1 LDKSKVAANISIQIL
16 SNLLLDKIQKLI
28 KSGEKIAMLTCY
40 DATFAKLMEYEGV
53 DILLVGDSLGMVLQ
67 GAENTLNVSMHHM
80 TYHTKMVKNGA
91 PNTLI
96 MADMPIGSYEQDNE
110 AAYKN
115 ALWLIKSGAHIVKF
129 EGGGKRVETARYLVE
144 HGIPVCAH
152 LGFTPQSVNQ
162 LGGYK
167 IQGKTEE
174 SAEQILADAKAMSDA
189 GVSFVLLEMVPAT
202 LAKAI
207 TKSIKTPTIGI
218 GAGVDCSGQVLVLQ
232 DLLGIY
238 TGAASKNPAEFKSP
252 RFVKNFLQDADSIQA
267 AVAAYVKA
275 VKNKTFPAQEHS
287 Y

>member
-1 LDKSKVAANISIQIL
+1 LEKIKKL
-16 SNLLLDKIQKLI
+16 STA
-28 KSGEKIAMLTCY
+28 GEKIAMLTCY
-40 DATFAKLMEYEGV
+40 DATFAKLMEHAGV

-115 ALWLIKSGAHIVKF
+115 ALWLVKSGAHIVKF
-129 EGGGKRVETARYLVE
+129 EGGGKRVDTAHYLVE
-144 HGIPVCAH
+144 QGIPVCAH

-167 IQGKTEE
+167 IQGKTDE
-174 SAEQILADAKAMSDA
+174 SAAQILQDAKDMAAA
-189 GVSFVLLEMVPAT
+189 GVSFVLLEMVPAA
-202 LAKAI
+202 LAKQI
-207 TKSIKTPTIGI
+207 TESIRCATIGI

-238 TGAASKNPAEFKSP
+238 TGAASKNPAEFKNP
-252 RFVKNFLQDADSIQA
+252 RFVRNFLKDSAVNGEASVQE
-267 AVAAYVKA
+267 AVAAYVAA
-275 VKNKTFPAQEHS
+275 VKDKNFPALEHS

>member
-1 LDKSKVAANISIQIL
+1 MLNALQTKVQA
-16 SNLLLDKIQKLI
+16 
-28 KSGEKIAMLTCY
+28 GEKIAMLTCY
-40 DATFAKLMEYEGV
+40 DATFAKLMELASV

-91 PNTLI
+91 PNTVIL
-96 MADMPIGSYEQDNE
+96 ADMPIGSYEQDNE

-115 ALWLIKSGAHIVKF
+115 ALWLIKSGAHMVKF

-144 HGIPVCAH
+144 RGIPVCAH

-174 SAEQILADAKAMSDA
+174 SAEQIIKDATAMKEA
-189 GVSFVLLEMVPAT
+189 GVSFVLLEMVPAA
-202 LAKAI
+202 LAKQVTDI
-207 TKSIKTPTIGI
+207 VPTIGI
-218 GAGVDCSGQVLVLQ
+218 GAGVDCSGQVLVLH

-238 TGAASKNPAEFKSP
+238 TGAASKNPAEFKNP
-252 RFVKNFLQDADSIQA
+252 RFVRNFLKDSAVNGEASVQA
-267 AVAAYVKA
+267 AVAAYVA
-275 VKNKTFPAQEHS
+275 TVKDKTFPASEHS

>member
-1 LDKSKVAANISIQIL
+1 MQPNHIIL
-16 SNLLLDKIQKLI
+16 NRIKNLV

-40 DATFAKLMEYEGV
+40 DATFAKLMELAGL
-53 DILLVGDSLGMVLQ
+53 DIILVGDSLGMVLQ

-80 TYHTKMVKNGA
+80 TYHTKNVAAGA

-96 MADMPIGSYEQDNE
+96 IADMPIGSYEHDNE

-115 ALWLIKSGAHIVKF
+115 AVWLIKSGAHMVKF
-129 EGGGKRVETARYLVE
+129 EGGGFKANTARYLVD

-162 LGGYK
+162 IGGYK
-167 IQGKTEE
+167 VQGKTDE
-174 SAEQILADAKAMSDA
+174 SAAKIMQDAMDMADA

-202 LAKAI
+202 LAKKI
-207 TKSIKTPTIGI
+207 TGVIKVPTIGI

-238 TGAASKNPAEFKSP
+238 NGPATKNPSDFKSP
-252 RFVKNFLQDADSIQA
+252 RFVRNFLKDTNSIQEA
-267 AVAAYVKA
+267 IAAYIKA
-275 VKNKTFPAQEHS
+275 VKDNSFPAKEHS

>member
-1 LDKSKVAANISIQIL
+1 MKD
-16 SNLLLDKIQKLI
+16 
-28 KSGEKIAMLTCY
+28 GEKIAMLTCY
-40 DATFAKLMEYEGV
+40 DATFAKLMELAGV

-67 GAENTLNVSMHHM
+67 GSENTLNVSMHHM

-91 PNTLI
+91 PNTVI

-115 ALWLIKSGAHIVKF
+115 ALWLVKSGAHLVKF
-129 EGGGKRVETARYLVE
+129 EGGGKRVETASYLVE
-144 HGIPVCAH
+144 RGIPVCAH

-174 SAEQILADAKAMSDA
+174 SAEVILKDAKAMSEA
-189 GVSFVLLEMVPAT
+189 GVSFVLLEMVPAA
-202 LAKAI
+202 LAKKI
-207 TKSIKTPTIGI
+207 TETISVPTIGI

-252 RFVKNFLQDADSIQA
+252 RFVRNFLQDSAVNGKASVQE

-275 VKNKTFPAQEHS
+275 VKNKTFPALEHS

>member
-1 LDKSKVAANISIQIL
+1 MIATE
-16 SNLLLDKIQKLI
+16 LI
-28 KSGEKIAMLTCY
+28 KKAKAGEKIAMLTCY
-40 DATFAKLMEYEGV
+40 DATFAKLMEHSGV

-80 TYHTKMVKNGA
+80 TYHTRMVKNGA

-96 MADMPIGSYEQDNE
+96 LADMPIGSYEQDNE

-115 ALWLIKSGAHIVKF
+115 ALWLVKSGAHMVKF
-129 EGGGKRVETARYLVE
+129 EGGGKRVETARYLVQQ
-144 HGIPVCAH
+144 GIAVCAH

-167 IQGKTEE
+167 IQGKTDE
-174 SAEQILADAKAMSDA
+174 SAAQILQDAKDMAAA
-189 GVSFVLLEMVPAT
+189 GVSFVLLEMVPAA
-202 LAKAI
+202 LAKKI
-207 TKSIKTPTIGI
+207 TESINCPTIGI

-238 TGAASKNPAEFKSP
+238 NGSASKKPEDYKAP
-252 RFVKNFLQDADSIQA
+252 RFAKNFLKDTRSIQE

-275 VKNKTFPAQEHS
+275 VKDKSFPALEHS

>member
-1 LDKSKVAANISIQIL
+1 MPLKQLQNIV
-16 SNLLLDKIQKLI
+16 KT
-28 KSGEKIAMLTCY
+28 GEKIAMLTCY
-40 DATFAKLMEYEGV
+40 DATFAKLMELAGV

-80 TYHTKMVKNGA
+80 TYHTKSVSAGA

-96 MADMPIGSYEQDNE
+96 IADMPLGSYEHDNE

-115 ALWLIKSGAHIVKF
+115 AEWLIKSGAHMVKF
-129 EGGGKRVETARYLVE
+129 EGGGSKVNTARYLVE

-167 IQGKTEE
+167 IQGKTQE
-174 SAEQILADAKAMSDA
+174 SAKQILNDAKAMSDA
-189 GVSFVLLEMVPAT
+189 GVSFVLLEMVPSA
-202 LAKAI
+202 LAKQI
-207 TKSIKTPTIGI
+207 TESIKTPTIGI

-238 TGAASKNPAEFKSP
+238 NGPASKVPSEFKSP
-252 RFVKNFLQDADSIQA
+252 RFVRNFLKESNSIQE

-275 VKNKTFPAQEHS
+275 VKNKTFPAHEHS

>member
-1 LDKSKVAANISIQIL
+1 MLPE
-16 SNLLLDKIQKLI
+16 NLMLAKLQNSV
-28 KSGEKIAMLTCY
+28 KAGDKIAMLTCY
-40 DATFAKLMEYEGV
+40 DATFAKLMELAGV

-91 PNTLI
+91 PNTVI

-144 HGIPVCAH
+144 RGIPVCAH

-174 SAEQILADAKAMSDA
+174 SASQILSDAKAMSDVGA
-189 GVSFVLLEMVPAT
+189 SFVLLEMVPAA
-202 LAKAI
+202 LAKKI
-207 TKSIKTPTIGI
+207 TESINVPTIGI

-232 DLLGIY
+232 DLLGVY
-238 TGAASKNPAEFKSP
+238 TGAASKSLADFKSP
-252 RFVKNFLQDADSIQA
+252 RFVKNFLAESAVNGKASIQA
-267 AVAAYVKA
+267 AVTAYVQA
-275 VKNKTFPAQEHS
+275 VKDKTFPAAEHS

>member
-1 LDKSKVAANISIQIL
+1 MIEKILNKAAN
-16 SNLLLDKIQKLI
+16 
-28 KSGEKIAMLTCY
+28 GEKIAMLTCY
-40 DATFAKLMEYEGV
+40 DATFAKLMELAGV

-91 PNTLI
+91 PNTMI
-96 MADMPIGSYEQDNE
+96 IADMPIGSYEQDNE

-115 ALWLIKSGAHIVKF
+115 ALWLIKSGAHMVKF
-129 EGGGKRVETARYLVE
+129 EGGGDKRVETAHYLVDL
-144 HGIPVCAH
+144 GVPVCAH
-152 LGFTPQSVNQ
+152 LGFTPQTVNQ
-162 LGGYK
+162 IGGYK

-174 SAEQILADAKAMSDA
+174 SAKQILIDAKAMSDA
-189 GVSFVLLEMVPAT
+189 GASFVLLEMVPAA

-207 TKSIKTPTIGI
+207 TASNTTPTIGI

-238 TGAASKNPAEFKSP
+238 TGAANKKPAEFKSP
-252 RFVKNFLQDADSIQA
+252 RFVRNFLANTHSIQDAVST
-267 AVAAYVKA
+267 YVNA
-275 VKNKTFPAQEHS
+275 VKDKSFPAAEHS

>member
-1 LDKSKVAANISIQIL
+1 MQLNDLINLAN
-16 SNLLLDKIQKLI
+16 N
-28 KSGEKIAMLTCY
+28 GEKIAMLTSY
-40 DATFAKLMEYEGV
+40 DATFAKLMELAGV

-80 TYHTKMVKNGA
+80 AYHTKMVKNGA

-129 EGGGKRVETARYLVE
+129 EGGGKRVETARYLVDR
-144 HGIPVCAH
+144 GIAVCAH

-162 LGGYK
+162 FGGYK
-167 IQGKTEE
+167 IQGKTAE
-174 SAEQILADAKAMSDA
+174 SAQQILNDAKAMSQA
-189 GVSFVLLEMVPAT
+189 GVSFVLLEMVPAS
-202 LAKAI
+202 LAKKI
-207 TKSIKTPTIGI
+207 TQSIQTPTIGI

-238 TGAASKNPAEFKSP
+238 TGSASKNVAEFKSP
-252 RFVKNFLQDADSIQA
+252 RFVKNFLTETNNID
-267 AVAAYVKA
+267 VAIKNYVKA
-275 VKNKTFPAQEHS
+275 VKNKTFPAEEHS